1 MPKDLTAL
9 MNPRS
14 VSVIGASRTPTK
26 LGAIILKNIV
36 DSKYKGQIYP
46 VNPKAKKI
54 SGLKVFKDI
63 DSLPE
68 TPDLAVVA
76 LPAEIVVE
84 ILKQVGE
91 KGIKNAVV
99 IAAGFKEIG
108 PEGEKLEKELIVVA
122 NKFEINL
129 LGPNCLGFVNNALP
143 INVTFGQ
150 PVNNDGNLRFISQSG
165 AIASSLFDWCQSTG
179 LGFSDFVTLGNK
191 AVLNENDILEY
202 LYDKSQNTLY
212 TEESEGMSNVSPIGI
227 YLESISD
234 GAKFLELTSKIAKND
249 PIFVLKPG
257 KTKASIKAMQSHTGA
272 IAGESD
278 VLDAV
283 LEQAGAIRCETLE
296 QFFDFSKAF
305 SWEKVPLGPN
315 VAVISNAGGP
325 AVISAD
331 AIISEGLQLAKFDE
345 ETKKQLAKFLPRSS
359 SIINPVDLLG
369 DALADRFSEALEII
383 LQKEEV
389 HSLVVILTPQVMTQ
403 IEKTAESIGRLSKKY
418 QKPVFCSF
426 MGGSLV
432 AKGAEKLNEFKIP
445 SFNFPEQAIA
455 AIGAMWRFKTLQE
468 EQRDKRVDS
477 KLVLKSKENI
487 IRSAIQEAVT
497 KNYKTLDNVTA
508 SKILSSV
515 GISTP
520 PTQTVAN
527 EKEAKKFAEK
537 NGWPVVLKLSSPGLL
552 HKKEIGGVIVNIMD
566 NKHLRDAWHKL
577 ERKRDQLDEEVRK
590 DLTFQIQEDILD
602 GIEVIVGIK
611 HDPNF
616 GPVLL
621 FGAGGTYA
629 ELIADRNLH
638 LLPMG
643 LAQIRKLVENSKV
656 YPILKGKGGEPP
668 YALDKLYNLILRL
681 TKLAELIPE
690 ASDIEVNPVI
700 ITLNNAWAVDGK
712 IILREGTPELATLP
726 QFKIAKTLKH
736 EILATKFHYYE
747 FETEEPLS
755 FKPGQYLSVKVSN
768 SAVRAY
774 SIACHEGLNKFDLL
788 VDTRPGGPGSRFF
801 ENLRVNDKMAF
812 LGPFGVFTLNLDDGA
827 EHILFMATGTGISA
841 LRCMLDALLKEK
853 KVKTPITLYF
863 GLTHVEEIF
872 WKDYLDEMA
881 QKYPNFNYE
890 ISIFEPDETW
900 KEHKGY
906 ITDLLKRDFPDTK
919 KCAAYLCGHRAMIT
933 DAKNILLEKG
943 CPKDRIYSEKFI

>member
-9 MNPRS
+9 FNPSS
-14 VSVIGASRTPTK
+14 VAIIGVSRTPTK
-26 LGAIILKNIV
+26 LGAIVLKNIIA
-36 DSKYKGQIYP
+36 SGYKGQIYP
-46 VNPKAKKI
+46 INPKAENI
-54 SGLKVFKDI
+54 NGLKVFKDVS
-63 DSLPE
+63 SLPE
-68 TPDLAVVA
+68 VPELAVVA
-76 LPAEIVVE
+76 LPAKTVIEV
-84 ILKQVGE
+84 LKQVGE

-108 PEGEKLEKELIVVA
+108 VEGKKLEKELVEVA

-129 LGPNCLGFVNNALP
+129 LGPNCLGFVNNSLP
-143 INVTFGQ
+143 LNVTFGQ
-150 PVNNDGNLRFISQSG
+150 PVNNNGNLRFISQSG
-165 AIASSLFDWCQSTG
+165 AIAASLFDWCQSIG

-191 AVLNENDILEY
+191 AILNENDILQY
-202 LYDKSQNTLY
+202 FYDKSQNVLF
-212 TEESEGMSNVSPIGI
+212 TEESEGLSNVSPIGL

-234 GAKFLELTSKIAKND
+234 GTKFLELTSKISKND
-249 PIFVLKPG
+249 PILILKPG
-257 KTKASIKAMQSHTGA
+257 KTEASIKAMQSHTGA
-272 IAGESD
+272 IAGENV

-283 LEQAGAIRCETLE
+283 LEQAGVIRCESLE
-296 QFFDFSKAF
+296 EFFDFSKAF
-305 SWEKVPLGPN
+305 SWEKIPLGPN

-331 AIISEGLQLAKFDE
+331 AIIDEGLQLAKFDE
-345 ETKKQLAKFLPRSS
+345 ETKKQLAESLPRSS

-403 IEKTAESIGRLSKKY
+403 IEKTAESIGSLSRKY

-445 SFNFPEQAIA
+445 SFRFPEQAIA
-455 AIGAMWRFKTLQE
+455 AIGAMWKFRTFQE
-468 EQRDKRVDS
+468 EQRNKTVPS
-477 KLVLKSKENI
+477 KLVLQPKEDV
-487 IRSAIQEAVT
+487 IRGAIQEAVN
-497 KNYKTLDNVTA
+497 KNYKVLDNVTA

-515 GISTP
+515 DIPTP
-520 PTQTVAN
+520 QTQTVAS
-527 EKEAKKFAEK
+527 ETEAEQFTEK
-537 NGWPVVLKLSSPGLL
+537 NGWPVVLKFSSPGLL

-566 NKHLRDAWHKL
+566 TKHLRDAWHKL
-577 ERKRDQLDEEVRK
+577 ERKRDQLGEEVRK
-590 DLTFQIQEDILD
+590 GLTFQIQE
-602 GIEVIVGIK
+602 GIPEGVEVIVGIK
-611 HDPNF
+611 RDPNF

-643 LAQIRKLVENSKV
+643 PDQIKKLVENSKI
-656 YPILKGKGGEPP
+656 YPILKGKGSEPSH
-668 YALDKLYNLILRL
+668 ALDKLCDVMLRL
-681 TKLAELIPE
+681 IKLSELIPE
-690 ASDIEVNPVI
+690 AFDIEVNPI
-700 ITLNNAWAVDGK
+700 IVTLNNAWAVDGK
-712 IILREGTPELATLP
+712 IILKGGPPKPTASP

-736 EILATKFHYYE
+736 EILSTKFHYYE
-747 FETEEPLS
+747 FGIEEPLK
-755 FKPGQYLSVKVSN
+755 FKPGQYISVKVSN

-801 ENLRVNDKMAF
+801 ENLKINDKMAF
-812 LGPFGVFTLNLDDGA
+812 LGPFGVFTLNLNDGA
-827 EHILFMATGTGISA
+827 ERIIFMATGTGISA
-841 LRCMLDALLKEK
+841 SRCMLDALLEEEQAKLP
-853 KVKTPITLYF
+853 VTLYF

-872 WKDYLDEMA
+872 WKDYLDELA
-881 QKYPNFNYE
+881 QKYSNFNYE

-900 KEHKGY
+900 KGHGGY
-906 ITDLLKRDFPDTK
+906 ITDLLKRDFPDAK
-919 KCAAYLCGHRAMIT
+919 KCAAYLCGHRAMIA
-933 DAKNILLEKG
+933 DAKNILLERG
-943 CPKDRIYSEKFI
+943 CSEDRIYMEKFI